1 MYDNTI
7 ELAENKLL
15 LLYIIKSI
23 KYPISHSQ
31 LTDIVL
37 EKSFINYFMLQQY
50 ISELKE
56 SEFIKYEEKDNKE
69 FVFLTKKGDT
79 VLSLFKDRLSTNK
92 TAIIDDYLSEK
103 TEQIKKELNIFS
115 DYVPDNKD
123 SFIVTLKALEGD
135 CLLLDLNVNVPSKA
149 QAQELCSKWKNNS
162 SEIYNKIIDALI
174 N

>member
-79 VLSLFKDRLSTNK
+79 VLSLFKD
-92 TAIIDDYLSEK
+92 LSEK
-103 TEQIKKELNIFS
+103 AEQIKKELNIFS

-135 CLLLDLNVNVPSKA
+135 CLLLDLSVNVPSKA